1 MEIVRRGDSVRGFKA
16 QPKRWVGERT
26 FGWLMHH
33 RRLVR
38 DYEKP
43 VESAE
48 AFVFLVA
55 TRIML
60 NQFC

>member
-1 MEIVRRGDSVRGFKA
+1 
-16 QPKRWVGERT
+16 VGERT